1 MLAQR
6 KWVKEKGRASPEA
19 SAAPLG
25 GTSTLF
31 KCNGLLT
38 PQRTTHLQRVHGT
51 EGFLVQSQPA
61 VPRLFKV
68 NLYSGLKKPGKIKEE
83 GLLGP
88 SSSSLSHP
96 NPSFYLLG
104 L

>member
-1 MLAQR
+1 MLAHR

-25 GTSTLF
+25 GTSTPL
-31 KCNGLLT
+31 KCNGPWA
-38 PQRTTHLQRVHGT
+38 PQRTAHLQRARGT
-51 EGFLVQSQPA
+51 EGFLVPSQPA
-61 VPRLFKV
+61 LLSLFEAP
-68 NLYSGLKKPGKIKEE
+68 LYSGLEKAGKKEE

-88 SSSSLSHP
+88 SCSSLSHP
-96 NPSFYLLG
+96 NPTFFLLG